1 MKQSLEEKILEDQII
16 DILMQW
22 LEKDGWTIQSHC
34 KGRTRGIDIFAVKGK
49 KVFIIE
55 AKGAKGNP
63 EHSSTK
69 KDKFNSSQINTHL
82 GMAII
87 KVLKERSNYPGSQVA
102 IAHPDDEYIKKVVS
116 PIIPDL
122 KKAGIRFLWV
132 NLNGAVSE

>member
-1 MKQSLEEKILEDQII
+1 MKKSRKELILEDQII

-22 LEKDGWTIQSHC
+22 LSNDGWIITSFC
-34 KGRTRGIDIFAVKGK
+34 KGSKRGIDILAKKGT

-63 EHSSTK
+63 EHASTK
-69 KDKFNSSQINTHL
+69 KDKFNSGQINTHF

-87 KVLKERSNYPGSQVA
+87 KVLKERNKFPNAQIA
-102 IAHPDDEYIKKVVS
+102 IAHPEDEYIRRVLS
-116 PIIPDL
+116 PIIPHL

-132 NLNGAVSE
+132 NLNGTVME